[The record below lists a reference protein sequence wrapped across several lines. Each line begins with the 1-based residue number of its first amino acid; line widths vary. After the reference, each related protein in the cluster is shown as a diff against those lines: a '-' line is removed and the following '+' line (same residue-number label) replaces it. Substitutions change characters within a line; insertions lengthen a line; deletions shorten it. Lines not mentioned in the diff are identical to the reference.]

1 MISMVREISPFLF
14 DLGSSR
20 WREML
25 NIGSRG
31 RSNTCKLFG
40 FDLSLLGFYPVS
52 WAWIKDYEVSIGLK
66 TPIETLEKE
75 STSFVKKDA
84 IFSFQISWLTRF
96 RTLSISFL
104 QSKWMVS
111 RTKPQRSQGWVRGW
125 RKGLRFTLGWILS
138 PKIWPPRSHGMGG
151 LFIELVVLWT
161 RGSVD
166 AALAQTR
173 GWSWRRRSGA
183 GAGLTSWVRPA
194 SHSLGETRVSLFEW
208 DPRLTLWVRPASHS
222 FEWDPRLTLWVR
234 LASQFLSETWVLFLE
249 WDLHF
254 ALTSCLFV
262 LAAFKDTVGF
272 DLGFCL

>member
-1 MISMVREISPFLF
+1 MISMVREISPILF
-14 DLGSSR
+14 YLGSSR

-125 RKGLRFTLGWILS
+125 GKGLRFTLGWILS
-138 PKIWPPRSHGMGG
+138 PKIRPPPPMALGG
-151 LFIELVVLWT
+151 YL
-161 RGSVD
+161 
-166 AALAQTR
+166 
-173 GWSWRRRSGA
+173 
-183 GAGLTSWVRPA
+183 
-194 SHSLGETRVSLFEW
+194 
-208 DPRLTLWVRPASHS
+208 
-222 FEWDPRLTLWVR
+222 
-234 LASQFLSETWVLFLE
+234 
-249 WDLHF
+249 
-254 ALTSCLFV
+254 
-262 LAAFKDTVGF
+262 
-272 DLGFCL
+272 